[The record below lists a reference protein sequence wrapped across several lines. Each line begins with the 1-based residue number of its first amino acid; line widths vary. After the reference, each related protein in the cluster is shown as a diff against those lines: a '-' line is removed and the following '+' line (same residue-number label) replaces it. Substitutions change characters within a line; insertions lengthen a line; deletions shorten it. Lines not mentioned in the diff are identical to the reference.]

1 MRSSIIMKIA
11 SRLVDTNV
19 DLHTDF
25 CDSSDI
31 GTEAQFTK
39 ESCTVQSYAKEVLSL
54 GLLFLNF
61 KDAGRSRPARETS
74 CCMREQ
80 WGCKAHRRSGLCI

>member
-1 MRSSIIMKIA
+1 MSLLGMNGMPIFSMVSPDSWMEDKSVRSSILMKIA

-39 ESCTVQSYAKEVLSL
+39 EL
-54 GLLFLNF
+54 
-61 KDAGRSRPARETS
+61 
-74 CCMREQ
+74 
-80 WGCKAHRRSGLCI
+80 CKCKVTRKKC